1 MGEITEASAKDGK
14 RKRRGWKEMISL
26 NDDFPEVPNEVIE
39 AKALSLLEEFY
50 LRPVINSDAPI
61 PVERIAE
68 QHLNYEIDVIEED
81 ALLNPDILG
90 GVVFDE
96 RIIQVSSSVTDHEGR
111 YNFTIAHEI
120 GHHVLHRKIYL
131 ATKEATTKPTM
142 CRKKGQKPLAEKQ
155 ADRFA
160 AALLMPSDIL
170 ANAIEESG
178 LKNKLDRTTSVYDAR
193 QNTDQVR
200 KSGNFSNVSNTAL
213 LNRMI
218 DLRYIT
224 KLSYQSATDNFHHHN
239 TRRLSYIR
247 TLLKKFLSK

>member
-1 MGEITEASAKDGK
+1 
-14 RKRRGWKEMISL
+14 MISL
-26 NDDFPEVPNEVIE
+26 NDDFPEVAEEVIE
-39 AKALSLLEEFY
+39 GKALSLLEEFY
-50 LRPVINSDAPI
+50 LRPVTSADTPI

-68 QHLNYEIDVIEED
+68 QHLNYEIDVIEES
-81 ALLNPDILG
+81 ALLNADVLG
-90 GVVFDE
+90 GIVFDE
-96 RIIQVSSSVTDHEGR
+96 RIIQVSSSVADHEGR

-120 GHHVLHRKIYL
+120 GHHVLHRQIYL
-131 ATKEATTKPTM
+131 ATKQTTSRPAM
-142 CRKKGQKPLAEKQ
+142 CRGKDHKPLAEKQ

-178 LKNKLDRTTSVYDAR
+178 LRNELDKTTSIYDAR
-193 QNTDQVR
+193 QNADQVR
-200 KSGNFSNVSNTAL
+200 KTGKFSNVSNTAV

-224 KLSYQSATDNFHHHN
+224 RVPYQSAADKFHHQK

-247 TLLKKFLSK
+247 TLLKKFLSKYKITQ